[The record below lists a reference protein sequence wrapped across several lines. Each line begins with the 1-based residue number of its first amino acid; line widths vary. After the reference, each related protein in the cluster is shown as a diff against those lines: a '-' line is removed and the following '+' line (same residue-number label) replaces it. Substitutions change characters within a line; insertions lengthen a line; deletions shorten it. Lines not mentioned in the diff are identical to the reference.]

1 MVLQTVAWL
10 FLPAV
15 VYGSLAFA
23 FFEET
28 PRPWPRPALRFGR
41 WIRERAGGMAART
54 SWARLHRTS
63 VPDADPFDALG
74 VQMALGRLAD
84 QVRALEGEP
93 RVFARGRRLLAA
105 QAAYDTLLLEA
116 CTLAG
121 ITVAQEERTLAWGTA
136 REPER
141 FREEM
146 ELSARGWSW

>member
-15 VYGSLAFA
+15 VYGVLAYA
-23 FFEET
+23 FLEET
-28 PRPWPRPALRFGR
+28 PRPWPRAARRLGHRLRLGMDDR
-41 WIRERAGGMAART
+41 VSRLPGHRERDVAA
-54 SWARLHRTS
+54 
-63 VPDADPFDALG
+63 DADPFDALG

-84 QVRALEGEP
+84 QVRALEADP
-93 RVFARGRRLLAA
+93 RVFARGRRLQAA
-105 QAAYDTLLLEA
+105 QAAYDALLIEA

-121 ITVAQEERTLAWGTA
+121 VAVSPEARDTVLGTT

>member
-15 VYGSLAFA
+15 VYGGLAFA
-23 FFEET
+23 FLEET
-28 PRPWPRPALRFGR
+28 PRPWPRALVRLGR
-41 WIRERAGGMAART
+41 WLRNR
-54 SWARLHRTS
+54 SARLAPRTPWAPPHPTA

-84 QVRALEGEP
+84 QVRTLESDP
-93 RVFARGRRLLAA
+93 QVFARGRRLLAA
-105 QAAYDTLLLEA
+105 QVAYDAVLLEA

-121 ITVAQEERTLAWGTA
+121 VTVAPEERVLALGRA

-141 FREEM
+141 FREEL